1 LHVTHHLIPNQDV
14 EILITVPYVS
24 GNAWGVGVPEGSN
37 GLTLGPPRSLG
48 VTLSKPIRLYIL
60 KSSYYPMGISGKKR
74 VAVLEH
80 KMHGHFVFQ
89 LGHWHQNTTQG
100 LGFRELEK
108 KSKVFISVVQL
119 LFFKRTFNLLG
130 GEGEEPLA
138 RVQEF
143 KKKEIDRTSSSRSSS
158 SHFKFLG
165 LQKTL
170 MRQVQFYLCPKLLL
184 FF

>member
-1 LHVTHHLIPNQDV
+1 MLRFSLRSAMCRVML
-14 EILITVPYVS
+14 EE
-24 GNAWGVGVPEGSN
+24 WGCSWSIQWSWG